1 MNAMVELLGEMRGRV
16 PMYVGTNSVAKL
28 ASFLR
33 GYQYALEKQG
43 LGRDADFLSAFQELA
58 QSRYGVK
65 TSKAWEDILLFQSSD
80 DHEAMERFCA
90 CMMTIVRE
98 ASTET
103 RRRTETLR
111 LTVVRV
117 RRSAAIPL
125 RDWYVSS
132 IATGNWNRDGPEL

>member
-28 ASFLR
+28 APFLR

-65 TSKAWEDILLFQSSD
+65 TSKAWEDISPSFRVP
-80 DHEAMERFCA
+80 MIMRRWERFCA
-90 CMMTIVRE
+90 CMMTIVRGKPAPRHAGE
-98 ASTET
+98 RRPGRST
-103 RRRTETLR
+103 
-111 LTVVRV
+111 
-117 RRSAAIPL
+117 
-125 RDWYVSS
+125 VSES
-132 IATGNWNRDGPEL
+132 GDGSHPPA